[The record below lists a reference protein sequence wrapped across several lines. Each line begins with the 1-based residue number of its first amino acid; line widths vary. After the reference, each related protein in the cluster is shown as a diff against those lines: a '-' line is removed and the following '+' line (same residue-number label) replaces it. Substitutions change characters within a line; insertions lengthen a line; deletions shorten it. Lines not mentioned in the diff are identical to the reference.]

1 MLSGSKDSLGGVQHG
16 RFASKW
22 YAGSVVMD
30 TMSHKPSASH
40 SRSDAPGR
48 HYPLHL
54 TLAAVFISLFVIFG
68 SGLIAFN
75 YIGSR
80 RAEVL
85 GAHDLMD
92 RIGRQ
97 MQTSI
102 AEIYQPA
109 QGLVDITSRSTIWD
123 GTSLIDRLPAL
134 APVSEALRLNP
145 DISAIYVGYED
156 GDFFLIRSL
165 HQLDAAGVALEAPPG
180 SRYAIQSIDQGP
192 DGRVEE
198 TLLFY
203 DEALDLVERRPVP
216 ATDFDPRNREWYT
229 AAIVTQNQVTTD
241 FYTFFTTT
249 EVGLTFARR
258 LAGGAGV
265 VGADLALRDLSA
277 AVARERVTASTMI
290 AMFDDQE
297 RVIALS
303 DDDRDVPLVGVEKTG
318 EVTMPRLAD
327 LDHPAYRALAERLDA
342 TGDTDYSELE
352 VEGEKWLTSVT
363 TLPTRSGGN
372 VFLATLIPHH
382 ELLAHVNQLRNRSLG
397 LSAALLLVAIGLVL
411 WVSRSIS
418 GSLRGLARE
427 AEQIRRFKLET
438 PMAARSRII
447 EVDELAE
454 TMSIMKSSLQ
464 RFFDISRALSAEKDQ
479 RRLLEMILREA
490 GKVSNADGG
499 AILMETEDE
508 AELELA
514 ILENNRTGAH
524 YGGTSGIEPPFAP
537 VPIHAE
543 PDTWGRLPIDVET
556 ARRGTTVVIDNV
568 AAEEAL
574 DLGAIHERFDRNG
587 YETQSLLS
595 VPLTD
600 QKGELVGLLQL
611 VNARSTSGEIC
622 GFDPEVVPYIEALS
636 SDAAVALDLR
646 RLLKAQKDLL
656 ESFIHVVAGA
666 IDAKS
671 PYTHGHCQRVPEIA
685 RMLAESAHNATTGP
699 FADFHLSDDEWF
711 ELHIASWLH
720 DCGKVTTPEYVVDKA
735 TRLETIYNR
744 IHEIRTRFEVLWR
757 DAWIEYYKAFSNT
770 PEDQERLWNRLETRL
785 NQIRS
790 DFEFVAQCNS
800 GETVMTE
807 ERVNRLRE
815 IGAQEW
821 KRHLDD
827 RIGLSD
833 DELERKRRR
842 PAPQLPVLEP
852 ILGNKPEH
860 IIERSSSPFGD
871 NRHGFKMPVPE
882 HLYDLGELHNLSV
895 ARGTLTDEE
904 RFKINEHIVQ
914 TIHMLGRLP
923 FPKELR
929 RVPEWAGNHHE
940 KIDGTGYPRR
950 LAAADLS
957 MPERIMAIAD
967 VFEALTATDRPYK
980 PPKTLSESLK
990 IMGFFRD
997 DGHICPEL
1005 FDLFLTSGAYLDYA
1019 KQHLQPEQID
1029 DVDIAQFVRG

>member
-1 MLSGSKDSLGGVQHG
+1 MSQNTSSTLGHG
-16 RFASKW
+16 GARR
-22 YAGSVVMD
+22 G
-30 TMSHKPSASH
+30 
-40 SRSDAPGR
+40 
-48 HYPLHL
+48 HYPLHV

-68 SGLIAFN
+68 LALIAFS
-75 YIGSR
+75 YIESR
-80 RAEVL
+80 KAEVL
-85 GAHDLMD
+85 GARDVMD

-109 QGLVDITSRSTIWD
+109 QSLVDITSRSTIWD

-134 APVSEALRLNP
+134 AAVSEALRLNP
-145 DISAIYVGYED
+145 DLSAIYVGYED
-156 GDFFLIRSL
+156 GDFFLIRPL
-165 HQLDAAGVALEAPPG
+165 HTLDAATVALEAPPG
-180 SRYAIQSIDQGP
+180 SRYAIQSIEREPG
-192 DGRVEE
+192 GMAEE

-203 DEALDLVERRPVP
+203 DEVLDLVERRPVP

-229 AAIVTQNQVTTD
+229 AAIATTDPITTD
-241 FYTFFTTT
+241 FYTFFTTAD
-249 EVGLTFARR
+249 VGLTFARR
-258 LAGGAGV
+258 LAGGGGV

-277 AVARERVTASTMI
+277 SVAREGVTPSTKI
-290 AMFDDQE
+290 AIFDNRE

-303 DDDRDVPLVGVEKTG
+303 ERDRDIPLVGSGQTG
-318 EVTMPRLAD
+318 DIIMPRLAD
-327 LDHPAYRALAERLDA
+327 LDDPAYRALAERLDGTA
-342 TGDTDYSELE
+342 DINGSQIE
-352 VEGEKWLTSVT
+352 VEGATWLTSVT
-363 TLPTRSGGN
+363 PLPTRAGDD
-372 VFLATLIPHH
+372 VFLATLIPRH
-382 ELLAHVNQLRNRSLG
+382 ELLAGVNRLRNRSLG
-397 LSAALLLVAIGLVL
+397 LSAALLLAAIGLVL

-427 AEQIRRFKLET
+427 AEQIRRFRLET
-438 PMAARSRII
+438 PMVASSRII
-447 EVDELAE
+447 EVHQLAE
-454 TMSIMKSSLQ
+454 TMSVMKSSLQ

-490 GKVSNADGG
+490 AKVSNADGG
-499 AILMETEDE
+499 AILMESEDE
-508 AELELA
+508 TTLELA

-537 VPIHAE
+537 VPIPSE
-543 PDTWGRLPIDVET
+543 PDAWGRSSIDTET
-556 ARRGTTVVIDNV
+556 ARLGTTIAIDNV
-568 AAEEAL
+568 ADEETF
-574 DLGAIHERFDRNG
+574 DLGVIHERFDRNG
-587 YETQSLLS
+587 YETESLLS

-600 QKGELVGLLQL
+600 QKGELVGMLQL
-611 VNARSTSGEIC
+611 INARSADGSIS

-646 RLLKAQKDLL
+646 RLLKAQRDLL

-671 PYTHGHCQRVPEIA
+671 AHTHGHCQRVPEIA
-685 RMLAESAHNATTGP
+685 RMLAEAAHTATSGR
-699 FADFHLSDDEWF
+699 FADFQLSDDEWF

-744 IHEIRTRFEVLWR
+744 IHEVRTRFEVLWR
-757 DAWIEYYKAFSNT
+757 DAWIDYYKALSNT

-790 DFEFVAQCNS
+790 DFEFVAECNS
-800 GETVMTE
+800 GEVVMDE
-807 ERVNRLRE
+807 DRLIRLRQ
-815 IGAQEW
+815 IGSQQW

-833 DELERKRRR
+833 DELGRKQRR
-842 PAPQLPVLEP
+842 PAPRLPVVEP
-852 ILGNKPEH
+852 LLADKPEH
-860 IIERSSSPFGD
+860 IINRTSSPFGD
-871 NRHGFKMPVPE
+871 NRHGFEMVVPE
-882 HLYDLGELHNLSV
+882 HLYNLGELHNLSI

-914 TIHMLGRLP
+914 TVHMLGTLP

-940 KIDGTGYPRR
+940 KLDGTGYPRR
-950 LAAADLS
+950 LSAEDLS
-957 MPERIMAIAD
+957 TPERIMAIAD
-967 VFEALTATDRPYK
+967 VFEALTAADRPYK
-980 PPKTLSESLK
+980 PPKTLSQSLS
-990 IMGFFRD
+990 IMSFFRD

-1005 FDLFLTSGAYLDYA
+1005 FDLFLTSGAYLEYA
-1019 KQHLQPEQID
+1019 EQHLQPEQID
-1029 DVDIAQFVRG
+1029 EVDVAQFVRG

>member
-1 MLSGSKDSLGGVQHG
+1 
-16 RFASKW
+16 
-22 YAGSVVMD
+22 MD
-30 TMSHKPSASH
+30 TMSHRPSASH
-40 SRSDAPGR
+40 SRGDAPRR

-109 QGLVDITSRSTIWD
+109 QGLVDITSKSTIWA
-123 GTSLIDRLPAL
+123 GRSLEERLPAL

-145 DISAIYVGYED
+145 NLSAIFVGHEN
-156 GDFFLIRSL
+156 GDFFLVRSL
-165 HQLDAAGVALEAPPG
+165 DRLDGSGVALEAPPG
-180 SRYAIQSIDQGP
+180 SRYAIQSIERGP
-192 DGRVEE
+192 GNRAEE
-198 TLLFY
+198 SLLFF
-203 DEALDLVERRPVP
+203 DERLNELDRRTVD
-216 ATDFDPRNREWYT
+216 ATDFDPRSREWYT
-229 AAIVTQNQVTTD
+229 AAIVTPDQIATD
-241 FYTFFTTT
+241 FYTFFTTAD
-249 EVGLTFARR
+249 VGLTFARR
-258 LAGGAGV
+258 LAGGGGV

-277 AVARERVTASTMI
+277 AVAREGITPSTKI
-290 AMFDDQE
+290 AIFDNQG

-303 DDDRDVPLVGVEKTG
+303 ERDRDIPLVGSG
-318 EVTMPRLAD
+318 QNGDITMPRLAD
-327 LDHPAYRALAERLDA
+327 LDDPAYRALAERLDETA
-342 TGDTDYSELE
+342 DINRSEIE
-352 VEGEKWLTSVT
+352 VEGETWLTSVT
-363 TLPTRSGGN
+363 TLPTRSGDD
-372 VFLATLIPHH
+372 VFLATLIPRH
-382 ELLAHVNQLRNRSLG
+382 ELLAGVNRLRNRSLG
-397 LSAALLLVAIGLVL
+397 LSAALLLAAIGLVL

-418 GSLRGLARE
+418 SSLRGLARE
-427 AEQIRRFKLET
+427 AEQIRRFRLET
-438 PMAARSRII
+438 PVAASSRII
-447 EVDELAE
+447 EVDELAK
-454 TMSIMKSSLQ
+454 TMSVMKSSLQ

-490 GKVSNADGG
+490 AKVSNADGG
-499 AILMETEDE
+499 AILMESEDE
-508 AELELA
+508 TTLELA

-524 YGGTSGIEPPFAP
+524 YGGTSGTEPPFAP
-537 VPIHAE
+537 VPIHSE
-543 PDTWGRLPIDVET
+543 PDAWGRSPIDTET
-556 ARRGTTVVIDNV
+556 ARLGTTIAIDKV
-568 AAEEAL
+568 ADEEGF
-574 DLGAIHERFDRNG
+574 DLGVIHERFDRNG
-587 YETQSLLS
+587 YETESLLS
-595 VPLTD
+595 MPLTD

-611 VNARSTSGEIC
+611 INARSTDGSIR

-671 PYTHGHCQRVPEIA
+671 AYTHGHCQRVPEIA
-685 RMLAESAHNATTGP
+685 RMLADAAHTSTEGR

-757 DAWIEYYKAFSNT
+757 DAWIEYYKAFAST
-770 PEDQERLWNRLETRL
+770 PEDHERLWNRLETRL
-785 NQIRS
+785 DQIRS
-790 DFEFVAQCNS
+790 EFEFVAQCNS
-800 GETVMTE
+800 GETFMDE
-807 ERVNRLRE
+807 ERMIRLRE

-827 RIGLSD
+827 LLGLSD
-833 DELERKRRR
+833 DELQRKQRR

-852 ILGNKPEH
+852 LLANKPEH
-860 IIERSSSPFGD
+860 IIERPGSPFGD
-871 NRHGFKMPVPE
+871 NRHGFKMAVPE
-882 HLYDLGELHNLSV
+882 HLYDLGELHNLSI

-940 KIDGTGYPRR
+940 KLDGTGYPRR
-950 LAAADLS
+950 LSAEDLS

-967 VFEALTATDRPYK
+967 VFEALTAADRPYK
-980 PPKTLSESLK
+980 SPKTLGESLQ
-990 IMGFFRD
+990 IMTFFRD

-1005 FDLFLTSGAYLDYA
+1005 FDLFLTSGVYLDYA

-1029 DVDIAQFVRG
+1029 DVDVAQFVRG